1 MVSKPH
7 GGKLVTVGNLNSQSF
22 GCRDMS
28 LEVDSRTAVNLFL
41 IKTGTFSPLVSFS
54 TREDYD
60 SILKDQRLGNGI
72 PWSIPIILDIDPG
85 KFKVPE
91 GDTIILRR
99 NGHYLAEMYVDD
111 MWEFSKGEFCDRIFG
126 TRDPGHPGVERT
138 REMGSMILS
147 GKVVGI
153 SGQDLPF
160 NEYFLTPVQ
169 ARKLFHDRSWKTIA
183 AFQTRNIPHLG
194 HEYLQKSALNM
205 VDGLFIN
212 PVVGRKKAGDFSDAI
227 IVGAYDRTLKSYYPT
242 ERVLFSVLHYEMY
255 YAGPREAVMHAI
267 MRKNFGCTHF
277 IIGRDHAGVGDYYP
291 PYAARENLEA
301 FDDLG
306 IEIIPFE
313 EAVYCKAC
321 KWITT
326 VNNCPHGEDSR
337 IRFSASMIREKLQKG
352 MDIPE
357 EIMRGD
363 EVEWIRKQ
371 DSIFVT

>member
-7 GGKLVTVGNLNSQSF
+7 GGKLVNVGKLSPESF
-22 GCRDMS
+22 GQKGLS
-28 LEVDSRTAVNLFL
+28 IEVDSRTSINLLL
-41 IKTGTFSPLVSFS
+41 IKTGVFSPLVSFN

-60 SILKDQRLGNGI
+60 SILREQRMGNGI
-72 PWSIPIILDIDPG
+72 PWSIPIILDVDPE
-85 KFKVPE
+85 KFRVSE

-99 NGHYLAEMYVDD
+99 DGHYLAEMYVDD
-111 MWEFSKGEFCDRIFG
+111 MWEFNKGEFSDRIFG
-126 TRDPGHPGVERT
+126 TGDIRHPGVAKMQ
-138 REMGSMILS
+138 EMGSMILS
-147 GKVVGI
+147 GKVMGI
-153 SGQDLPF
+153 SDQDMPF
-160 NEYFLTPVQ
+160 KEYFLPPEQT
-169 ARKLFHDRSWKTIA
+169 RKLFQSRSWKTIA

-212 PVVGRKKAGDFSDAI
+212 PVIGRKKAGDFSDKI
-227 IVGAYDRTLKSYYPT
+227 IVGAYDRVLKSYYPA

-267 MRKNFGCTHF
+267 MRKNFGCTHL

-291 PYAARENLEA
+291 PYAAWKNLEA

-313 EAVYCKAC
+313 EAVYCTAC

-326 VNNCPHGEDSR
+326 VKCCPHGEDMR
-337 IRFSASMIREKLQKG
+337 IRFSASMIREKLQKRL
-352 MDIPE
+352 DIPI

-363 EVEWIRKQ
+363 EVEWIRGQ
-371 DSIFVT
+371 EDIFVT

>member
-1 MVSKPH
+1 MVSRPH
-7 GGKLVTVGNLNSQSF
+7 GGKLVTVEDLNSQSS
-22 GCRDMS
+22 GQGNLS
-28 LEVDSRTAVNLFL
+28 VEVDSRTAINLFL
-41 IKTGTFSPLVSFS
+41 IKTGIFSPLVSFS

-60 SILKDQRLGNGI
+60 SILREQRLANGI
-72 PWSIPIILDIDPG
+72 PWSIPIILDIDPE
-85 KFKVPE
+85 KLSVSE

-99 NGHYLAEMYVDD
+99 NGRFLAEMYVDD
-111 MWEFSKGEFCDRIFG
+111 TWEFNKGKFSDRIFG
-126 TRDPGHPGVERT
+126 TRDLRHPGVAKLQ
-138 REMGSMILS
+138 EMGSTVLS
-147 GKVVGI
+147 GKVMGI
-153 SGQDLPF
+153 SDQDLPF
-160 NEYFLTPVQ
+160 NQYFLTPYQ
-169 ARKLFHDRSWKTIA
+169 TRKLFQIRSWKTIA

-212 PVVGRKKAGDFSDAI
+212 PVVGRKKAGDFNDAI
-227 IVGAYDRTLKSYYPT
+227 IVGAYDQALKSYYPS

-291 PYAARENLEA
+291 PYAARKNLEG

-321 KWITT
+321 RWITT
-326 VNNCPHGEDSR
+326 VNNCPHGEDRR

-371 DSIFVT
+371 DNIFMA